1 MARGVEVGRGFI
13 AVDMD
18 DSAAKNALS
27 GFGSFAASVFKSL
40 AIAVGVAGGAVI
52 KMAFDFNSLK
62 EQSLIAFETLLGSG
76 QKAQQMFTNLQ
87 KFAASTPFELPGLV
101 DNARQLL
108 GVGVAG
114 DKVIPTLQ
122 ALGDTAG
129 ALGINQE
136 HFNNILLATTQAMGK
151 GKLQGEEL
159 MQMVENGIP
168 VWQLL
173 AKATGKPIP
182 ELQKMSS
189 EGKLL
194 AADVL
199 PKLFAQ
205 MEKDYG
211 GSMAKQATTLIGVW
225 SSLKDNTKI
234 LAGTALA
241 PLFELVK
248 SGVGTLGNFAQSQ
261 AGQDFAK
268 NFASGLQDG
277 ITAGKR
283 FVDFV
288 KNNFGDDI
296 RNFFDKAKV
305 SAGHL
310 WDTFKGD
317 GIPIIKDLGSTLA
330 KILPSLVSLG
340 SALGGIIKPALE
352 ALRIVFDAVAA
363 NAGNFANLIGTAAT
377 VAGSIAGP
385 AIQLFGTALKV
396 VATIIGDLLNF
407 VGDLSGAFGGLAG
420 VVLGGLAAWRLFGPA
435 IGGVATAISTIKPDN
450 VAKALTPMSKQIDKV
465 SLSAGVMGE
474 RLGLSSN
481 AAEKVATTGSK
492 VGTVLQKAGSYLPVV
507 GLGFAALGLIWGA
520 ASQHAEDLHKAAE
533 SLGKGLAVGGSA
545 ADAAKTK
552 IAELQKTAADAQKA
566 LDGLG
571 KNPTV
576 GGSGRFSSTGNEV
589 FAFQQ
594 KVDTSKKAVADAK
607 IELDKYTATLGPVGL
622 AQARVSQAQDDYNAA
637 LAKFGPTSA
646 VTINAHK
653 DLVAETGNLN
663 QAQIDAARSTK
674 TEEQNLYDLTTAI
687 LTAANVDLQLRQSQQ
702 GVKEA
707 MDKLNEVM
715 HDGKATDD
723 DRTNAQLGLESAML
737 RSAEAARKKGEAD
750 AVANGVVDTA
760 KAGQASYTAEILRM
774 GVAAGDNAPQALQ
787 KLVSHL
793 SYADLTAQG
802 AKVSIDGAGNAVIHL
817 PDGKTIKVAA
827 ENASALKEIAEVQT
841 RLDETEK
848 HAQITM
854 HVRLAGGLPAISNL
868 KVDGQAADYGGRARG
883 GSINAGSPMWVGEE
897 GPELIYPDRAA
908 FVADHQQSQ
917 QIRNGSLNG
926 GSGGDTWNI
935 YGTDDPYATALYVDS
950 VSKFQRRLR

>member
-18 DSAAKNALS
+18 DGAAKAALS
-27 GFGSFAASVFKSL
+27 GFASFAGDVFKKVAL
-40 AIAVGVAGGAVI
+40 AVGIAAGAII

-182 ELQKMSS
+182 ELQKLSS

-194 AADVL
+194 AQDTL
-199 PKLFAQ
+199 PLLFAQ

-211 GSMAKQATTLIGVW
+211 GSMAKQATTLSGVW

-241 PLFELVK
+241 PLFDLVK
-248 SGVGTLGNFAQSQ
+248 SGVGTLGNLAQSQ
-261 AGQDFAK
+261 AAQDFAH
-268 NFASGLQDG
+268 NFANGLQDS
-277 ITAGKR
+277 ISAGKR
-283 FVDFV
+283 FVEFV

-296 RNFFDKAKV
+296 KNFFDKAK
-305 SAGHL
+305 SAAGHL

-317 GIPIIKDLGSTLA
+317 GIPIIKDFGTTLA
-330 KILPSLVSLG
+330 KILPALVTLG

-352 ALRIVFDAVAA
+352 ALRTVFDAVAQ
-363 NAGNFANLIGTAAT
+363 NAGNFADLINTAAT

-385 AIQLFGTALKV
+385 AIKIFGEALKI
-396 VATIIGDLLNF
+396 VATIIGNLLNF
-407 VGDLSGAFGGLAG
+407 VGDLSGVFGGLTG
-420 VVLGGLAAWRLFGPA
+420 IVLGGLAAWRLFGPA
-435 IGGVATAISTIKPDN
+435 VATVGTALSSIKPENVANSLTPLTKRIDN
-450 VAKALTPMSKQIDKV
+450 VA
-465 SLSAGVMGE
+465 LSAGVMGE
-474 RLGLSSN
+474 RFGLSAN
-481 AAEKVATTGSK
+481 AAERVATTGSK
-492 VGTVLQKAGSYLPVV
+492 IGTVLQKAGSYLPVV

-533 SLGKGLAVGGSA
+533 SLGKGLAVGGTA
-545 ADAAKTK
+545 ATAAKEK
-552 IAELQKTAADAQKA
+552 LAELEKTASEAQKA
-566 LDGLG
+566 LDALG
-571 KNPTV
+571 EHPTL
-576 GGSGRFSSTGNEV
+576 GGGGRGASQAKSNEV
-589 FAFQQ
+589 WEL
-594 KVDTSKKAVADAK
+594 TSKIKKSTEAVSDAK
-607 IELDKYTATLGPVGL
+607 AELDKYTAQLGPVGL

-637 LAKFGPTSA
+637 LAKFGPASTEA
-646 VTINAHK
+646 IIAQK
-653 DLVAETGNLN
+653 GLVAEMGNLN

-687 LTAANVDLQLRQSQQ
+687 LIASNTDLQLRQSQQ

-707 MDKLNEVM
+707 MENLDKVM
-715 HDGKATDD
+715 HNSKSTDD
-723 DRTNAQLGLESAML
+723 ERTTAQLNLEGAML

-750 AVANGVVDTA
+750 AVANGVVDVA
-760 KAGQASYTAEILRM
+760 KAGQESYTREILRM
-774 GVAAGDNAPQALQ
+774 GVAAGENAPAALQ
-787 KLVSHL
+787 KLIGHL
-793 SYADLTAQG
+793 STSDLMAQG
-802 AKVSIDGAGNAVIHL
+802 ARVSFDEAGNAVLRL
-817 PDGKTIKVAA
+817 PDGKTIPITA
-827 ENASALKEIAEVQT
+827 ENAGALRALQEVQN
-841 RLDETEK
+841 RIDDIDA
-848 HAQITM
+848 HAAIT
-854 HVRLAGGLPAISNL
+854 VKIRAENNINYGQDL
-868 KVDGQAADYGGRARG
+868 KLKARG
-883 GSINAGSPMWVGEE
+883 GQMSPLDGPTWVGEE

-917 QIRNGSLNG
+917 QIRNGNPY
-926 GSGGDTWNI
+926 GSSGGGDTWNI
-935 YGTDDPYATALYVDS
+935 YGNDDPYATALYVDS
-950 VSKFQRRLR
+950 VRKFQGRLK